1 MGRAAYDFLQANEV
15 PAQWR
20 TYPMSHEVSNEEL
33 GDIGAWLRERL

>member
-1 MGRAAYDFLQANEV
+1 V